1 MVWIVHGFA
10 LFRRVPLV
18 WIILCTTLLLIA
30 ATLSLIPMAGQFVF
44 TLLSP
49 VFLAGLMIGCR
60 SLEQGGG
67 LEVSHLLAGFRS
79 NTAPLITIGGIYLVG
94 QVLILGVFMLVGG
107 DVLMGLLL
115 EGKRVDE
122 NELKSVSGDMLTASL
137 VALTL
142 SIPLMM
148 AAWFAPLL
156 VIFKDMPPLEAMRL
170 SFVACLKNIIA
181 FQIYAVILVVL
192 TVIATMPYGLGLF
205 ILVPTLFTS
214 IYVSLQGHLCG
225 YDRRRMR
232 SWLFHE
238 LAILPALRGSQFCVF
253 QQ

>member
-1 MVWIVHGFA
+1 MQVTQVDAKQGWLWIVHGFA
-10 LFRRVPLV
+10 LFRRVPLG

-30 ATLSLIPMAGQFVF
+30 ATLSLIPMAGQFIF

-67 LEVSHLLAGFRS
+67 LEFSHLFAGFRS
-79 NTAPLITIGGIYLVG
+79 NTASLITIGGIYLVG

-156 VIFKDMPPLEAMRL
+156 VVFKDMPPLEAMRL

-181 FQIYAVILVVL
+181 FQLYAVILVVL

-214 IYVSLQGHLCG
+214 IYVSFRDIFG
-225 YDRRRMR
+225 DTTD
-232 SWLFHE
+232 
-238 LAILPALRGSQFCVF
+238 AA
-253 QQ
+253 

>member
-1 MVWIVHGFA
+1 M
-10 LFRRVPLV
+10 
-18 WIILCTTLLLIA
+18 
-30 ATLSLIPMAGQFVF
+30 
-44 TLLSP
+44 
-49 VFLAGLMIGCR
+49 
-60 SLEQGGG
+60 
-67 LEVSHLLAGFRS
+67 
-79 NTAPLITIGGIYLVG
+79 
-94 QVLILGVFMLVGG
+94 ILGVFMLVGG

-156 VIFKDMPPLEAMRL
+156 VIFYDMPPLEAMRL

-181 FQIYAVILVVL
+181 FQLYAVILVVL

-214 IYVSLQGHLCG
+214 IYVSFG
-225 YDRRRMR
+225 DI
-232 SWLFHE
+232 FVDTID
-238 LAILPALRGSQFCVF
+238 AT
-253 QQ
+253 

>member
-1 MVWIVHGFA
+1 MQVTQVDAKHGWLWIVHGFA
-10 LFRRVPLV
+10 LFRRVPLG

-67 LEVSHLLAGFRS
+67 LEFSHLFAGFRS
-79 NTAPLITIGGIYLVG
+79 NTASLITIGGIYLVG

-181 FQIYAVILVVL
+181 FQLYAVILVVL

-214 IYVSLQGHLCG
+214 IYVSFR
-225 YDRRRMR
+225 DI
-232 SWLFHE
+232 FVDTTD
-238 LAILPALRGSQFCVF
+238 AA
-253 QQ
+253 

>member
-1 MVWIVHGFA
+1 MQVTQVDAKQGWLWIVHGFA
-10 LFRRVPLV
+10 LFRRVPLG

-67 LEVSHLLAGFRS
+67 LEFSHLFAGFRS
-79 NTAPLITIGGIYLVG
+79 NTASLITIGGIYLVG

-214 IYVSLQGHLCG
+214 IYVSFR
-225 YDRRRMR
+225 DI
-232 SWLFHE
+232 FVDTTD
-238 LAILPALRGSQFCVF
+238 AA
-253 QQ
+253 

>member
-1 MVWIVHGFA
+1 
-10 LFRRVPLV
+10 
-18 WIILCTTLLLIA
+18 
-30 ATLSLIPMAGQFVF
+30 
-44 TLLSP
+44 
-49 VFLAGLMIGCR
+49 
-60 SLEQGGG
+60 
-67 LEVSHLLAGFRS
+67 
-79 NTAPLITIGGIYLVG
+79 
-94 QVLILGVFMLVGG
+94 MLVGG

-181 FQIYAVILVVL
+181 FQLYAVILVVL

-214 IYVSLQGHLCG
+214 IYVSFR
-225 YDRRRMR
+225 DI
-232 SWLFHE
+232 FVDTTD
-238 LAILPALRGSQFCVF
+238 AA
-253 QQ
+253 

>member
-1 MVWIVHGFA
+1 MQVTQVDAKQGWLWIVHGFA
-10 LFRRVPLV
+10 LFRKVPLG

-67 LEVSHLLAGFRS
+67 LEFSHLFAGFRS
-79 NTAPLITIGGIYLVG
+79 NTASLITIGGIYLVG

-181 FQIYAVILVVL
+181 FQLYAVILVVL
-192 TVIATMPYGLGLF
+192 TLIATMPYGLGLF

-214 IYVSLQGHLCG
+214 IYVSFR
-225 YDRRRMR
+225 DI
-232 SWLFHE
+232 FVDTTD
-238 LAILPALRGSQFCVF
+238 AA
-253 QQ
+253 

>member
-1 MVWIVHGFA
+1 MEVRQVDAKQGWQWIVRGFSLFRQVPVVWI
-10 LFRRVPLV
+10 L
-18 WIILCTTLLLIA
+18 LCATLLLIA
-30 ATLSLIPMAGQFVF
+30 ATLALIPMAGQFIF

-49 VFLAGLMIGCR
+49 VFLAGLMMGCKN
-60 SLEQGGG
+60 LEQGGA
-67 LEVSHLLAGFRS
+67 LELSHLVAGFKNS
-79 NTAPLITIGGIYLVG
+79 PTPLITIGGIYLVG

-122 NELKSVSGDMLTASL
+122 NELKSVSGDMLSASL

-156 VIFKDMPPLEAMRL
+156 VIFRDMPPLDAMRL
-170 SFVACLKNIIA
+170 SFFACLKNIMA

-192 TVIATMPYGLGLF
+192 TVIATIPYGLGLF
-205 ILVPTLFTS
+205 VLIPTLFAS
-214 IYVSLQGHLCG
+214 IYVS
-225 YDRRRMR
+225 YNDI
-232 SWLFHE
+232 FIDTAE
-238 LAILPALRGSQFCVF
+238 TA
-253 QQ
+253 

>member
-1 MVWIVHGFA
+1 MQVMQVDAKQGWLWIVQGFA
-10 LFRRVPLV
+10 LFRKVPLG

-30 ATLSLIPMAGQFVF
+30 ATLSLIPMAGQFIF

-60 SLEQGGG
+60 SLEQGEG
-67 LEVSHLLAGFRS
+67 LEFSHLFAGFRH
-79 NTAPLITIGGIYLVG
+79 NTASLITIGGIYLVG

-122 NELKSVSGDMLTASL
+122 NELKSVSGDMLSASL

-170 SFVACLKNIIA
+170 SFVACLKNIVA
-181 FQIYAVILVVL
+181 FQIYAVILVLL
-192 TVIATMPYGLGLF
+192 TILATMPYGLGLF

-214 IYVSLQGHLCG
+214 IYVS
-225 YDRRRMR
+225 YRDIFVDT
-232 SWLFHE
+232 SE
-238 LAILPALRGSQFCVF
+238 AA
-253 QQ
+253 

>member
-1 MVWIVHGFA
+1 MQVTQVDAKHGWLWIVHGFA
-10 LFRRVPLV
+10 LFRRVPLG

-67 LEVSHLLAGFRS
+67 LEFSHLFAGFRS
-79 NTAPLITIGGIYLVG
+79 NTASLITIGGIYLVG

-214 IYVSLQGHLCG
+214 IYVSFR
-225 YDRRRMR
+225 DI
-232 SWLFHE
+232 FVDTTD
-238 LAILPALRGSQFCVF
+238 AA
-253 QQ
+253 

>member
-1 MVWIVHGFA
+1 MQVTQVDAKQGWLWIVHGFA
-10 LFRRVPLV
+10 LFRKVPLG

-30 ATLSLIPMAGQFVF
+30 ATLSLIPMAGQFIF

-67 LEVSHLLAGFRS
+67 LEFSHLFAGFRS
-79 NTAPLITIGGIYLVG
+79 NTASLITIGGIYLVG

-181 FQIYAVILVVL
+181 FQLYAVILVVL

-214 IYVSLQGHLCG
+214 IYVSFR
-225 YDRRRMR
+225 DI
-232 SWLFHE
+232 FVDTTD
-238 LAILPALRGSQFCVF
+238 AA
-253 QQ
+253 

>member
-1 MVWIVHGFA
+1 MDCPRLRPVPQGSAGVDYPVHHFA
-10 LFRRVPLV
+10 THCRDAVAHPYGRT
-18 WIILCTTLLLIA
+18 IHIYTAIA
-30 ATLSLIPMAGQFVF
+30 GIFSGTDDWMQEPGTGRKDWRF
-44 TLLSP
+44 
-49 VFLAGLMIGCR
+49 
-60 SLEQGGG
+60 
-67 LEVSHLLAGFRS
+67 SHLFAGFRS
-79 NTAPLITIGGIYLVG
+79 NTASLITIGGIYLVG

-181 FQIYAVILVVL
+181 FQTLRGNTGSADGDRDHAVRLGVVHTRADVVYL
-192 TVIATMPYGLGLF
+192 DLRQ
-205 ILVPTLFTS
+205 
-214 IYVSLQGHLCG
+214 LQGHFCG
-225 YDRRRMR
+225 YDRSRMR

>member
-1 MVWIVHGFA
+1 MQVTQVDAKQGWLWIVHGFA
-10 LFRRVPLV
+10 LFRRVPLG

-30 ATLSLIPMAGQFVF
+30 ATLSLIPMAGQFIF

-67 LEVSHLLAGFRS
+67 LEFSHLFAGFRS
-79 NTAPLITIGGIYLVG
+79 NTASLITIGGIYLVG

-214 IYVSLQGHLCG
+214 IYVSFR
-225 YDRRRMR
+225 DI
-232 SWLFHE
+232 FVDTTD
-238 LAILPALRGSQFCVF
+238 AA
-253 QQ
+253 

>member
-1 MVWIVHGFA
+1 MQVTQVDAKQGWLWIVHGFA
-10 LFRRVPLV
+10 LFRRVPLG

-30 ATLSLIPMAGQFVF
+30 ATLSLIPMAGQFIF

-67 LEVSHLLAGFRS
+67 LEFSHLFAGFRS
-79 NTAPLITIGGIYLVG
+79 NTASLITIGGIYLVG

-156 VIFKDMPPLEAMRL
+156 VVFKDMPPLEAMRL

-181 FQIYAVILVVL
+181 FQLYAVILVVL

-214 IYVSLQGHLCG
+214 IYVSFRDIFG
-225 YDRRRMR
+225 DTID
-232 SWLFHE
+232 
-238 LAILPALRGSQFCVF
+238 AA
-253 QQ
+253 

>member
-1 MVWIVHGFA
+1 MQVMQVDAKQGWLWIVQGFA
-10 LFRRVPLV
+10 LFRKVPLG

-30 ATLSLIPMAGQFVF
+30 ATLSLIPMVGQFIF

-49 VFLAGLMIGCR
+49 VFLGGLMIGCR
-60 SLEQGGG
+60 RLEQGEG
-67 LEVSHLLAGFRS
+67 LEFSHLFAGFRY
-79 NTAPLITIGGIYLVG
+79 NTASLITIGGIYLVG

-122 NELKSVSGDMLTASL
+122 NELKRVSGDMLSASL

-142 SIPLMM
+142 SIPLLM

-156 VIFKDMPPLEAMRL
+156 VVFKDMPPLEAMRL
-170 SFVACLKNIIA
+170 SFVACLKNIVA
-181 FQIYAVILVVL
+181 FQLYAVILVLL
-192 TVIATMPYGLGLF
+192 TILATMPYGLGLF

-214 IYVSLQGHLCG
+214 IYVS
-225 YDRRRMR
+225 YKDIFADATEA
-232 SWLFHE
+232 S
-238 LAILPALRGSQFCVF
+238 
-253 QQ
+253 

>member
-1 MVWIVHGFA
+1 MQVTQVDAKQGWLWIVHGFA
-10 LFRRVPLV
+10 LFRRVPLG

-67 LEVSHLLAGFRS
+67 LEFSHLFAGFRS
-79 NTAPLITIGGIYLVG
+79 NTASLITIGGIYLVG

-107 DVLMGLLL
+107 DVLMDLLL

-214 IYVSLQGHLCG
+214 IYVSFR
-225 YDRRRMR
+225 DI
-232 SWLFHE
+232 FVDTTD
-238 LAILPALRGSQFCVF
+238 AA
-253 QQ
+253 

>member
-1 MVWIVHGFA
+1 
-10 LFRRVPLV
+10 
-18 WIILCTTLLLIA
+18 
-30 ATLSLIPMAGQFVF
+30 MAGQFVF

-60 SLEQGGG
+60 SLEQGEG
-67 LEVSHLLAGFRS
+67 LEFSHLFAGFRS
-79 NTAPLITIGGIYLVG
+79 NTASLITIGGIYLVG

-122 NELKSVSGDMLTASL
+122 NELEERVVLNASL

-181 FQIYAVILVVL
+181 FQLYAVILVVL

-214 IYVSLQGHLCG
+214 IYVSFR
-225 YDRRRMR
+225 DI
-232 SWLFHE
+232 FVDTTD
-238 LAILPALRGSQFCVF
+238 AA
-253 QQ
+253 